1 VEGMAKK
8 AGFSDEAA
16 KDLAREVG
24 LGMGALKE
32 SSAVISSGKFVR
44 DTLKTKGKETTKVI
58 HGGRTPDA
66 LFPNK

>member
-16 KDLAREVG
+16 KDLGREAG
-24 LGMGALKE
+24 LGMEALREAGTVASAGKLVKDMLKKKE
-32 SSAVISSGKFVR
+32 
-44 DTLKTKGKETTKVI
+44 KETTKVI